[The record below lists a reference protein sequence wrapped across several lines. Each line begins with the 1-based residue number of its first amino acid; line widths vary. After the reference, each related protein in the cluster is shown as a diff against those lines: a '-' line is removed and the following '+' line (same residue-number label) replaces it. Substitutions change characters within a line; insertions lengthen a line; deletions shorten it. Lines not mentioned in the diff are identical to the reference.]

1 MSVSPRHLRSIRPS
15 APHASRSFGRADCA
29 CARHDHRFRHRV
41 TDGRDGTSA
50 GRHDRP
56 RHFYAGTSLLGSVA
70 TVPYQFTW
78 ASPGAGAQSLI
89 AKAYDLQGVAAVSA
103 AVPISVTG
111 NRPPTVAIA
120 SPPKNAQ
127 FAAPANI
134 TLSAAASDSDG
145 TVAKVDYFANGLKV
159 ASATAPFTAS
169 WPNVHEGNYVLTA
182 IATDDMGATATSPA
196 IAISVTSLGPTVTLA
211 TPENGAKY
219 GLGQDIVIAA
229 HALAPQQSI
238 GRVEFYGDGKLI
250 NTAPISSGVSGV
262 DVTFTWTSPAVGT
275 HTLAAKVFTADGSTA
290 TSANVS
296 ISVVDFKIALVEP
309 LAGQIYQSPGDVRI
323 AANPSELGGT
333 ITQVD
338 FYGDGVLLAVA
349 PRLHTRPCGAG

>member
-1 MSVSPRHLRSIRPS
+1 MTATAL
-15 APHASRSFGRADCA
+15 AP
-29 CARHDHRFRHRV
+29 
-41 TDGRDGTSA
+41 DGTI
-50 GRHDRP
+50 GRVD
-56 RHFYAGTSLLGSVA
+56 FYAGTSLLGSVA

-134 TLSAAASDSDG
+134 TLSVITSDPDG

-159 ASATAPFTAS
+159 ASGRTIHWKLA
-169 WPNVHEGNYVLTA
+169 NVHEGNYVLTA

-196 IAISVTSLGPTVTLA
+196 IAISVASLGPTVTLA

-219 GLGQDIVIAA
+219 GLG
-229 HALAPQQSI
+229 
-238 GRVEFYGDGKLI
+238 RR
-250 NTAPISSGVSGV
+250 ISSSWPMRWRRSGEHQPRRIL
-262 DVTFTWTSPAVGT
+262 WRR
-275 HTLAAKVFTADGSTA
+275 
-290 TSANVS
+290 
-296 ISVVDFKIALVEP
+296 
-309 LAGQIYQSPGDVRI
+309 QIDK
-323 AANPSELGGT
+323 
-333 ITQVD
+333 
-338 FYGDGVLLAVA
+338 
-349 PRLHTRPCGAG
+349 